1 MQRSN
6 RNWLIAGTLIA
17 VAIFA
22 ILAAVAS
29 RQSPTIQSN
38 CLGPGESESLRARVV
53 KVLEEGTVDQGDF
66 QQPYQTLRLHIS
78 RGSLNGQEIEVEQGL
93 MGLTNQSRM
102 FRAGDRVLVEHT
114 RSLDGT
120 DVFYVTDYVRTGPL
134 IWLAALFVA
143 ATLLLSRR
151 QGARSLLGMVLSLA
165 IIAGFIVPRIL
176 AGWDP
181 VLVAILGS
189 VVMMGAGL
197 YLVYGWQPKTH
208 VTVVGLFL
216 SLVLTGF
223 LATWFM
229 NWTRLSGLSTE
240 EAGFLQAAGTHL
252 DLQGL
257 LLAGILI
264 GALGVLDDVA
274 IGQSSAVFELSR
286 ANTSLSWQAL
296 FRHGMVIGRDHI
308 AAMVNTL
315 LLAYV
320 GAALPLLLLFSV
332 NAEPLG
338 MTFNREVIAEE
349 IVRTLVG
356 SLGLLAAVPLTS
368 LIAALV
374 ARAIEPGASGAD
386 ASGANGDSTVG
397 RMTAAHV
404 DHAQWPT
411 AGQG

>member
-6 RNWLIAGTLIA
+6 RNWSIAGALIAIA
-17 VAIFA
+17 TFVA
-22 ILAAVAS
+22 LAVVAS
-29 RQSPTIQSN
+29 RQSPITQDNS
-38 CLGPGESESLRARVV
+38 LAPGESESLRARVV
-53 KVLEEGTVDQGDF
+53 TVLEEGTVDQGDF
-66 QQPYQTLRLHIS
+66 QQPYQTLKLRITK
-78 RGSLNGQEIEVEQGL
+78 GPLNGQEIEVAQGL
-93 MGLTNQSRM
+93 LGLTNQSRM
-102 FRAGDRVLVEHT
+102 FRVGDRVLVEHT
-114 RSLDGT
+114 RSLDGA
-120 DVFYVTDYVRTGPL
+120 DVFYITDYVRTGPL

-143 ATLLLSRR
+143 ATLLLSRG
-151 QGARSLLGMVLSLA
+151 QGARSLLGMGLSLA

-181 VLVAILGS
+181 VVVAILGAI
-189 VVMMGAGL
+189 VMMGASL
-197 YLVYGWQPKTH
+197 YLVYGWQRKTH
-208 VTVVGLFL
+208 VTVAGLFL

-223 LATWFM
+223 LATWFV

-240 EAGFLQAAGTHL
+240 EAGFLQAAGAQL

-257 LLAGILI
+257 LLAGIII
-264 GALGVLDDVA
+264 GTLGVLDDVA
-274 IGQSSAVFELSR
+274 IGQSSAIFELKR
-286 ANTSLSWQAL
+286 ANASLGWQAL

-368 LIAALV
+368 LIAALA
-374 ARAIEPGASGAD
+374 ARETGAETLSAD
-386 ASGANGDSTVG
+386 RDLGETV
-397 RMTAAHV
+397 
-404 DHAQWPT
+404 
-411 AGQG
+411 